1 MLLFIKNSIREL
13 SHVVWPT
20 AKETK
25 KYFIIVVIT
34 LILFW
39 LYLFLAGNL
48 FSETLFFLR
57 DLSAS

>member
-1 MLLFIKNSIREL
+1 MKFIKDSFREL

-25 KYFIIVVIT
+25 KYFIIVVVT

-39 LYLFLAGNL
+39 IYLFLAGNL
-48 FSETLFFLR
+48 FSETLFFLKGLR
-57 DLSAS
+57 